1 MAWNKVVILAH
12 VVAVHAEHQSVEN
25 YMAEQ
30 IEEKLGTLAS
40 QGS

>member
-12 VVAVHAEHQSVEN
+12 VVAVHAEQQSVEN

-30 IEEKLGTLAS
+30 IEEQLGALATE
-40 QGS
+40 GS